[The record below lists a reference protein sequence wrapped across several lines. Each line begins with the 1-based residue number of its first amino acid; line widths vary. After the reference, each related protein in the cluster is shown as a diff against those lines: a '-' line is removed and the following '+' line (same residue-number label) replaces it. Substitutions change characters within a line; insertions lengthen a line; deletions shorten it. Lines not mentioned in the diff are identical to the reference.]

1 MNRTQIRIVERVL
14 TRLKLKQLRLLVAVG
29 ERHSILHAAQA
40 LNMSQ
45 PAATK
50 LIKDLELDF
59 DVQLFDRTNRG
70 MVPTVFG
77 AALIRHGKL
86 ILAQISHAA
95 QELDDLNEGNG
106 GRVVVGTLLTASAE
120 FLPRVL
126 TRLLTDKPG
135 LVVKLVEGTNE
146 VLMPALRSG
155 DVDLVV
161 GRLPMHRHRA
171 EIMQER
177 LFDEEVI
184 CVARTGH
191 PVHRHAA
198 PALTDLMG
206 YPWILPP
213 AETTLRRQ
221 LDQVFVDLGGGA
233 PPYAV
238 ESVSYLANRGLLV
251 GSDML
256 AVMPAHVPRHDISA
270 GALARVDWPVPIPIG
285 PVGVSMRKSA
295 SLSPSVA
302 GVLDAL
308 RAEAAQM
315 TR

>member
-1 MNRTQIRIVERVL
+1 MSRTQIRIVERVL

-29 ERHSILHAAQA
+29 EQHSILHAAQA

-77 AALIRHGKL
+77 QALIRHGKL

-106 GRVVVGTLLTASAE
+106 GRVVVGTLLAASAD

-126 TRLLTDKPG
+126 HRLVVEKPG

-171 EIMQER
+171 EIEQER

-184 CVARTGH
+184 CVARAGH
-191 PVHRHAA
+191 PLIGIEA
-198 PALTDLMG
+198 PDLADLMRFT
-206 YPWILPP
+206 WILPP

-233 PPYAV
+233 PAYAV

-256 AVMPAHVPRHDISA
+256 AVMPAHVPRHDIA
-270 GALARVDWPVPIPIG
+270 TGALARVNWQVPIPIG
-285 PVGVSMRKSA
+285 PVGVSMRRSA

-302 GVLDAL
+302 GFLAAL
-308 RAEAAQM
+308 RREAAEIS
-315 TR
+315 T